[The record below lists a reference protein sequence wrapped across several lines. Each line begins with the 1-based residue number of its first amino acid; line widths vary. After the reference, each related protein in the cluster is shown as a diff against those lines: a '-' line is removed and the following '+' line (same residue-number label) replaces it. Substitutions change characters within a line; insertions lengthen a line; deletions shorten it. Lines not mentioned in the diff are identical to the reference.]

1 MLFYFERINTV
12 LKLKYLFENYDLAKE
27 ALENW
32 EHDNDT
38 LDKMLSQFRIS
49 SNAIYPF
56 FQNDEVCF
64 LRLSPFDE
72 KMEKNVFGE
81 MEFINYLLACGYPAL
96 KPVRTKSGEVC
107 LKLDTEWGRFY
118 ATAFSR
124 VDGVPIE
131 DTEMSN
137 EILFEYGKT
146 LGKLHSLSSKYD
158 PKTKKWTHS
167 EVMDW
172 IASVLLEYNAPDYVV
187 SELIAV
193 KSELDG
199 LPANHNNYGL
209 VHYDFELDNV
219 FYDKEKKTCS
229 VIDFDD
235 GMYHWFVLDIEQ
247 VFDSLEDELSGESLQ
262 SARSEFIRG
271 YKEER
276 RYTREMDESR
286 PLMRRFINLYSYAR
300 LIRCVAEKL
309 ADEPEWLVEL
319 REKLGKSILKKEAN
333 MLKS

>member
-1 MLFYFERINTV
+1 M

-56 FQNDEVCF
+56 CQNGEVCF

-72 KMEKNVFGE
+72 KLDKNVFGE
-81 MEFINYLLACGYPAL
+81 MEFINYLLERGYPAL
-96 KPVRTKSGEVC
+96 KPVSTRTGDKC
-107 LKLDTEWGRFY
+107 LRLDTRWGQFY

-124 VDGVPIE
+124 VDGIPIE
-131 DTEMSN
+131 ETEMSN
-137 EILFEYGKT
+137 EIMFAYGKA
-146 LGKLHSLSSKYD
+146 LGKLHTLSSEFH
-158 PKTKKWTHS
+158 PRTKKWTHS
-167 EVMDW
+167 EVLDW
-172 IASVLLEYNAPDYVV
+172 IASVLSEYNAPDYVV
-187 SELIAV
+187 SELITI
-193 KSELDG
+193 KSELDE
-199 LPANHNNYGL
+199 LPVNHNNYGL
-209 VHYDFELDNV
+209 VHYDFEPDNV

-247 VFDSLEDELSGESLQ
+247 VFDSLGNELSGESLQ

-271 YKEER
+271 YQEEHL
-276 RYTREMDESR
+276 YTQEMEQSR
-286 PLMRRFINLYSYAR
+286 PLMRRFIHLYGYAQ
-300 LIRCVAEKL
+300 LIRCVTEKF
-309 ADEPEWLVEL
+309 ADEPEWLIEL
-319 REKLGKSILKKEAN
+319 RKKLGKTILEKEAS
-333 MLKS
+333 MLKL

>member
-1 MLFYFERINTV
+1 M

-32 EHDNDT
+32 EYDNDT

-56 FQNDEVCF
+56 CQNGEVCF

-72 KMEKNVFGE
+72 KMDKNVFGE
-81 MEFINYLLACGYPAL
+81 MEFINYLLECSYPAL
-96 KPVRTKSGEVC
+96 KPVRTKTGEIC
-107 LKLDTEWGRFY
+107 LKLDTQWGQFY

-124 VDGVPIE
+124 VDGVSIE

-137 EILFEYGKT
+137 EIMFEYGKT
-146 LGKLHSLSSKYD
+146 LGKLHTLSSKFN
-158 PKTKKWTHS
+158 PRTKKWTHS
-167 EVMDW
+167 EVLDW

-187 SELIAV
+187 SELITI

-219 FYDKEKKTCS
+219 FYDKEKKTCA

-262 SARSEFIRG
+262 SARREFIRG
-271 YKEER
+271 YKEEH
-276 RYTREMDESR
+276 RYTQEMEESR
-286 PLMRRFINLYSYAR
+286 PLMQRFINLYGYAR
-300 LIRCVAEKL
+300 LIRCVSEKF
-309 ADEPEWLVEL
+309 ADEPEWLIEL
-319 REKLGKSILKKEAN
+319 RKKLGKSILEKEAS